1 MEANALVAAGE
12 GQSAYEGD
20 EMVVPVMSET
30 SAVLLLVGL
39 FLAAMTPLTLLPLFL
54 RDSQGRRRVG
64 VITAVSILAAGV
76 STLVAVFVGM
86 KWNSMGDYGEMVHS
100 GIALLYAMT
109 RLPENIILWMD
120 SGEGLRFIFQV
131 LFSCV
136 SCIFLCSWILPVL
149 QKGASFFHTQ
159 TQGTDN
165 KSVSPEDVA
174 ALRLRQQEELDKRAQ
189 ESAQK
194 KKELLQQRR
203 LMRIAEHNQKFQ
215 SSGHGAGR
223 YAR

>member
-12 GQSAYEGD
+12 GQSTYEGD

-39 FLAAMTPLTLLPLFL
+39 FLAAMMTQLP
-54 RDSQGRRRVG
+54 G
-64 VITAVSILAAGV
+64 
-76 STLVAVFVGM
+76 
-86 KWNSMGDYGEMVHS
+86 
-100 GIALLYAMT
+100 
-109 RLPENIILWMD
+109 NIILWMD